1 MMCWIC
7 PIAPAAMD
15 GPVALL
21 FGLLRSVNPEVGQSG
36 FIGIAASVVDN
47 VAVDVIQ
54 QLTALP
60 VCRDLPD
67 DALKPLHAAGYDV
80 PAEFGGVLSGD
91 CIKNH
96 QLDALILSFPD
107 VLDPKGDHA
116 SQLEAEISIGDGLGF
131 VMPDFRRVVT

>member
-1 MMCWIC
+1 MT
-7 PIAPAAMD
+7 
-15 GPVALL
+15 LL

-36 FIGIAASVVDN
+36 FIGITASVVDN

-67 DALKPLHAAGYDV
+67 DALKPLHTAGYDV
-80 PAEFGGVLSGD
+80 SAEFGGVLSGG

-96 QLDALILSFPD
+96 QLDALTLSFPD
-107 VLDPKGDHA
+107 VLYPKGDHA
-116 SQLEAEISIGDGLGF
+116 SQLEAEISVGDGLGF
-131 VMPDFRRVVT
+131 VVPDFRMVVT

>member
-1 MMCWIC
+1 MFTPPRVRAASGCSCWERYCPEAPKTCVSSGVWMMCWIC

-67 DALKPLHAAGYDV
+67 DAPAMAAV
-80 PAEFGGVLSGD
+80 FS
-91 CIKNH
+91 KTRH
-96 QLDALILSFPD
+96 
-107 VLDPKGDHA
+107 
-116 SQLEAEISIGDGLGF
+116 
-131 VMPDFRRVVT
+131 